1 MTKTQRF
8 QKFSGH
14 SDNFLYLDMAILAEC
29 DWVIRVV
36 RKNLTFIRE
45 ELEVPKKR
53 QKSFYTIFKILP
65 LYIV

>member
-1 MTKTQRF
+1 MTIF
-8 QKFSGH
+8 
-14 SDNFLYLDMAILAEC
+14 AEC
-29 DWVIRVV
+29 DWVVRVV

-53 QKSFYTIFKILP
+53 QKSIYTIFKILP